1 MPFAMIAVTL
11 LLICSISGI
20 VYAEIQNVNDSTD
33 NIISELMS
41 VEEAID
47 DTERYIGSGLGRIT
61 NEISTDPNGG
71 NLLKRMDTFK
81 ERSNA

>member
-47 DTERYIGSGLGRIT
+47 DTERYIGSD
-61 NEISTDPNGG
+61 SGG
-71 NLLKRMDTFK
+71 
-81 ERSNA
+81 